1 MTMTRPAAGRQL
13 PVDDGNRTA
22 GALACA
28 EWPIEPD
35 SQGTSSRTGTTAA
48 KQILVI
54 DDDPATRDWVA
65 RTVTRAGF
73 RADTASDGE
82 HGWDALLKAAYDLVI
97 TDHEMP
103 RLTGLE
109 LVERIRSF
117 SKEPPCIVI
126 SGDLSGIESIL
137 RQLVGPG
144 SILAKPFSQAEL
156 IEKVYGHLLHG
167 NITEP

>member
-1 MTMTRPAAGRQL
+1 MIRPAADSQL

-22 GALACA
+22 GASAGIGG
-28 EWPIEPD
+28 PIEPD
-35 SQGTSSRTGTTAA
+35 PQDNSSRIGTSAE
-48 KQILVI
+48 KQILVV
-54 DDDPATRDWVA
+54 DDDQATRDWVA

-103 RLTGLE
+103 RLTGLG

-117 SKEPPCIVI
+117 SMEPPCIVI
-126 SGDLSGIESIL
+126 SGNHSGIEGIL